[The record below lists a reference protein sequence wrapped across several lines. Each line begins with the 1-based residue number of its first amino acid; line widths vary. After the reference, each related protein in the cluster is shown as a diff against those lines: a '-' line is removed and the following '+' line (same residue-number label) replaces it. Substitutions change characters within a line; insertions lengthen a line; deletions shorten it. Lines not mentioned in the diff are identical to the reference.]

1 MDVEQQTR
9 HRHDHHPADDIDVE
23 AAAELA
29 AARWRKRLVTAG
41 WIATALVVL
50 VIIWQFG
57 GTDVNFDNDA
67 TKDPDQKFDWGFFF
81 ALVPDFLE
89 ALWVTVQ
96 ATIAG
101 FAVAIVLGL
110 VLALG
115 RRSTHSYVRWPF
127 AFFIEFIRSTPL
139 LIQLYFLFYALPA
152 VSWLPE
158 SVRLLDPLPALII
171 GLGIHYATYCS
182 EAYRAGIDSVPK
194 GQWEASTAMNLTPST
209 TWGRVILPQAI
220 PNVLPALGNFLI
232 AGFKDA
238 PLGSSIQVTGV
249 LFFARTVSSRT
260 FAFVETYTLIGVGFL
275 VVSIPSAFLIRR
287 LERRIAYERT

>member
-1 MDVEQQTR
+1 MALDQTTR
-9 HRHDHHPADDIDVE
+9 HEHPGEDVDVE
-23 AAAELA
+23 AAAELT

-41 WIATALVVL
+41 WIATVLLVLFIV
-50 VIIWQFG
+50 WQFG
-57 GTDVNFDNDA
+57 GTDVSFDSDA
-67 TKDPDQKFDWGFFF
+67 TKEPGSKFDWGFFF
-81 ALVPDFLE
+81 AMVPDFLE

-101 FAVAIVLGL
+101 FAVAIVIGL
-110 VLALG
+110 FLALG
-115 RRSTHSYVRWPF
+115 RRSTRPYVRWPF
-127 AFFIEFIRSTPL
+127 SFFIEFIRSTPL

-182 EAYRAGIDSVPK
+182 EAYRAGIESVPA
-194 GQWEASTAMNLTPST
+194 GQWEASTAMNLNST
-209 TWGRVILPQAI
+209 TTWTNVILPQAI
-220 PNVLPALGNFLI
+220 PNVLPALGNYLV

-249 LFFARTVSSRT
+249 LFFADTVSSRT
-260 FAFVETYTLIGVGFL
+260 FRPVESYTLVGLGFL
-275 VVSIPSAFLIRR
+275 AVSIPAAFLIRR
-287 LERRIAYERT
+287 LERRIGYER

>member
-1 MDVEQQTR
+1 MAVDQKQ
-9 HRHDHHPADDIDVE
+9 RHDHPGDDVDVE

-29 AARWRKRLVTAG
+29 AARWRKRLVIAG
-41 WIATALVVL
+41 WIVTILVVL
-50 VIIWQFG
+50 FILWQFG
-57 GTDVNFDNDA
+57 GTDVSFDSDA
-67 TKDPDQKFDWGFFF
+67 TKEPGSKFDWGFFF
-81 ALVPDFLE
+81 AMIPDFLE

-96 ATIAG
+96 ATLAG

-110 VLALG
+110 LLALG
-115 RRSTHSYVRWPF
+115 RRSRHRVVRWPF
-127 AFFIEFIRSTPL
+127 VFFIEFIRSTPL

-194 GQWEASTAMNLTPST
+194 GQWEAATAMNLTPTT
-209 TWGRVILPQAI
+209 TWGRIILPQAI
-220 PNVLPALGNFLI
+220 PNVLPALGNYLI

-238 PLGSSIQVTGV
+238 PLGSSIQVVGV

-260 FAFVETYTLIGVGFL
+260 FAYVETYTLVGVGFL
-275 VVSIPSAFLIRR
+275 LVSIPSAFLIRR

>member
-1 MDVEQQTR
+1 MTVEEHT
-9 HRHDHHPADDIDVE
+9 RHDHPGADVDVE

-29 AARWRKRLVTAG
+29 AARWHSRLVAAG

-50 VIIWQFG
+50 VILWQFG
-57 GTDVNFDNDA
+57 GTDVSFDSDA
-67 TKDPDQKFDWGFFF
+67 TKEPGSKFDWGFFF
-81 ALVPDFLE
+81 AMIPDFLE

-96 ATIAG
+96 ATLAG
-101 FAVAIVLGL
+101 FAVAIVVGL
-110 VLALG
+110 LLALG
-115 RRSTHSYVRWPF
+115 RRSRHRAIRWPF
-127 AFFIEFIRSTPL
+127 TVFIEFIRSTPL

-194 GQWEASTAMNLTPST
+194 GQWEAATAMNLTTRT
-209 TWGRVILPQAI
+209 TWGRIILPQAV
-220 PNVLPALGNFLI
+220 PNVLPALGNYLI

-238 PLGSSIQVTGV
+238 PLGSSIQVVGV

-260 FAFVETYTLIGVGFL
+260 FAYVETYTLVGVGFL
-275 VVSIPSAFLIRR
+275 LVSIPSAFLIRR

>member
-1 MDVEQQTR
+1 M
-9 HRHDHHPADDIDVE
+9 
-23 AAAELA
+23 
-29 AARWRKRLVTAG
+29 
-41 WIATALVVL
+41 
-50 VIIWQFG
+50 
-57 GTDVNFDNDA
+57 
-67 TKDPDQKFDWGFFF
+67 
-81 ALVPDFLE
+81 PDFLE

-110 VLALG
+110 FLALG
-115 RRSTHSYVRWPF
+115 RRSDHRALRWPF
-127 AFFIEFIRSTPL
+127 SFFIEFVRSTPL
-139 LIQLYFLFYALPA
+139 LIQLYFLFYALPTI
-152 VSWLPE
+152 SWLPE
-158 SVRLLDPLPALII
+158 SVRVLDPLPALII

-194 GQWEASTAMNLTPST
+194 GQWEASTAMNLPRRT

-220 PNVLPALGNFLI
+220 PNVLPALGNYLV

-249 LFFARTVSSRT
+249 LFFAKTISSRT
-260 FAFVETYTLIGVGFL
+260 FRPVETYTLVGIGFL
-275 VVSIPSAFLIRR
+275 AVSIPAAFLIRR

>member
-1 MDVEQQTR
+1 MAVDQTTR
-9 HRHDHHPADDIDVE
+9 HEHPSDDVDVE
-23 AAAELA
+23 AAAELT

-41 WIATALVVL
+41 WIATLLLVL
-50 VIIWQFG
+50 FIIWQFG
-57 GTDVNFDNDA
+57 GTDVSFDSDA
-67 TKDPDQKFDWGFFF
+67 TKEPGSKFDWGFFF
-81 ALVPDFLE
+81 AMVPDFLE

-101 FAVAIVLGL
+101 FAVAIVIGL
-110 VLALG
+110 FLALG
-115 RRSTHSYVRWPF
+115 RRSKRPYVRWPF
-127 AFFIEFIRSTPL
+127 SFFIEFIRSTPL

-171 GLGIHYATYCS
+171 GLGVHYATYCS
-182 EAYRAGIDSVPK
+182 EAYRAGIDSVPT
-194 GQWEASTAMNLTPST
+194 GQWEASTAMNLTPTT

-220 PNVLPALGNFLI
+220 PNVLPALGNYLI

-260 FAFVETYTLIGVGFL
+260 FAYTETYTLIGVGFL

-287 LERRIAYERT
+287 LERRIAYERS